1 VRSEATPSEDR
12 TGEPSVVEKVVSDVA
27 KVPSLDAL
35 IARGVRDKRV
45 FVRADLN
52 VPLRGGAIT
61 DDTRVR
67 ASLPTLQRLMR
78 AGARVIVAS
87 HLGRPKGQR
96 KPEYSLRPVAPRLAE
111 LLGTGVSFGEDCIGP
126 VAARAIAELGPGQ
139 AILLENLRFHAGEE
153 DDDPD
158 FAKALAELADCY
170 VNDAFGTAHR
180 AHASTAGIT
189 RHLDCVAAGELLESE
204 LEHLRVVR
212 EPVRPL
218 LVILGGAKV
227 SDKLAVLEALAPH
240 ADVLAIGG
248 AMAYTFLAARGEP
261 VGASLV
267 EPDRI
272 EDARRVALAAEK
284 SGRRL
289 LLPTDHVV
297 AEKIAD
303 GAASRVVSA
312 IPDGWM
318 GVDIG
323 PETAKRYAAE
333 AQQARTLFWNGP
345 MGVFEIAAF
354 ARGTA
359 EVARA
364 AAASAATSVVGGG
377 DSLAAINQ
385 LGLGDRI
392 THLSTGGGA
401 SLEYVQGLELPGV
414 AALER

>member
-1 VRSEATPSEDR
+1 
-12 TGEPSVVEKVVSDVA
+12 VSQI
-27 KVPSLDAL
+27 PSLDAL
-35 IARGVRDKRV
+35 IARGVRDQRV
-45 FVRADLN
+45 FVRVDLN

-67 ASLPTLQRLMR
+67 ASLPTLRRLIA
-78 AGARVIVAS
+78 AGARVVVAS
-87 HLGRPKGQR
+87 HLGRPKGKR
-96 KPEYSLRPVAPRLAE
+96 KPEFSLRPVAPRLAQ
-111 LLGTGVSFGEDCIGP
+111 LLGAGVSFCEDCIGP
-126 VAARAIAELGPGQ
+126 EAARAVSELGPGQ
-139 AILLENLRFHAGEE
+139 VVLLENLRFHAGEE
-153 DDDPD
+153 ANDAD
-158 FAKALAELADCY
+158 FAKALAQLADCY

-180 AHASTAGIT
+180 AHASTEGIA
-189 RHLDCVAAGELLESE
+189 RHVDRVAAGDLLRSE

-261 VGASLV
+261 VGNSLV

-272 EDARRVALAAEK
+272 EDARRVARAAER

-289 LLPTDHVV
+289 LLPSDHVV
-297 AEKIAD
+297 AERIAAD
-303 GAASRVVSA
+303 AVSRVVSA
-312 IPDGWM
+312 IPEGWM

-323 PETAKRYAAE
+323 PDTATRYAAE
-333 AQQARTLFWNGP
+333 AARARTLFWNGP

-354 ARGTA
+354 ANGTA
-359 EVARA
+359 QVARA
-364 AAASAATSVVGGG
+364 VAASSATTVVGGG

>member
-1 VRSEATPSEDR
+1 M
-12 TGEPSVVEKVVSDVA
+12 G
-27 KVPSLDAL
+27 LDAL

-45 FVRADLN
+45 FVRVDLN
-52 VPLRGGAIT
+52 VPLRGSEIT

-67 ASLPTLQRLMR
+67 ASLPTVQRLLG
-78 AGARVIVAS
+78 AGARVVLAS
-87 HLGRPKGQR
+87 HLGRPKGKR
-96 KPEYSLRPVAPRLAE
+96 KPEFSLRPVAPRLAE
-111 LLGTGVSFGEDCIGP
+111 LLGTGVSFCEDCIGP
-126 VAARAIAELGPGQ
+126 DAARAVAELGPGQ
-139 AILLENLRFHAGEE
+139 VLLLENLRFHAGEE

-189 RHLDCVAAGELLESE
+189 RHVAAVAAGALLESE

-212 EPVRPL
+212 EPERPL

-240 ADVLAIGG
+240 ADVLLIGG

-261 VGASLV
+261 IGASRV

-272 EDARRVALAAEK
+272 DDARRVVAAAER

-289 LLPTDHVV
+289 LLPSDHVI
-297 AEKIAD
+297 AERIAAD
-303 GAASRVVSA
+303 AATRVVTE
-312 IPDGWM
+312 IPEGWM

-323 PETAKRYAAE
+323 PDTAARYAAE
-333 AQQARTLFWNGP
+333 IARARTLFWNGP
-345 MGVFEIAAF
+345 MGVFELLPFAA
-354 ARGTA
+354 GTA
-359 EVARA
+359 AVARA
-364 AAASAATSVVGGG
+364 VAGSSGTSVVGGG

>member
-1 VRSEATPSEDR
+1 M
-12 TGEPSVVEKVVSDVA
+12 G
-27 KVPSLDAL
+27 LDAL

-45 FVRADLN
+45 FVRVDLN
-52 VPLRGGAIT
+52 VPLRGSEIT

-67 ASLPTLQRLMR
+67 ASLPTIQRLLR
-78 AGARVIVAS
+78 AGARVVLAS
-87 HLGRPKGQR
+87 HLGRPKGKR
-96 KPEYSLRPVAPRLAE
+96 KPEFSLRPVAPRLAE
-111 LLGTGVSFGEDCIGP
+111 LLGTGVSFCEDCIGP
-126 VAARAIAELGPGQ
+126 DVARAVAELGPGQ
-139 AILLENLRFHAGEE
+139 LLLLENLRFHAGEE

-189 RHLDCVAAGELLESE
+189 RHVATTAAGELLLSE

-212 EPVRPL
+212 EPERPL

-240 ADVLAIGG
+240 ADVLLIGG
-248 AMAYTFLAARGEP
+248 AMAYTFLAARGEA
-261 VGASLV
+261 VGSSRV

-272 EDARRVALAAEK
+272 DDARRVVAAAER

-289 LLPTDHVV
+289 LLPSDHVI
-297 AEKIAD
+297 AEKIAGD
-303 GAASRVVSA
+303 AATRVVTA

-323 PETAKRYAAE
+323 PDTAARYAAE
-333 AQQARTLFWNGP
+333 IARARTLFWNGP
-345 MGVFEIAAF
+345 MGVFELPPFAA
-354 ARGTA
+354 GTA
-359 EVARA
+359 AVARA
-364 AAASAATSVVGGG
+364 VAENAGTSVVGGG